1 MMKVVLLFLVVL
13 VSCLTAAGQYPVER
27 STPDPSL
34 VRQIEWQRVR
44 TQLDRL
50 ENLSKRSY
58 PAPVNG
64 EVNSKIILDSL
75 YRRSTEKERQLLAA
89 ENDDVS
95 KYEVFLAQ
103 PGTGITKLVRDF
115 GCDEYS
121 STTPNEQICT
131 EFSMPG
137 GGSAFS
143 FRQSDY
149 QFWNLSD
156 LLYDGKS
163 FLAFG
168 QMSLGFMTDLG
179 DVPIESVQLDSK
191 ALSYL
196 TSFAPGSDIVSVTK
210 QNNTFVDGLKVDGQ
224 LYKKF
229 LPIAVNNTYVLRSVA
244 FKGKVPRKHYEIK
257 YNELDLDKRKDIT
270 VAFRVVRSDINGTVT
285 ILWKILDAKAS
296 PELKLTK

>member
-1 MMKVVLLFLVVL
+1 LDLLD
-13 VSCLTAAGQYPVER
+13 S
-27 STPDPSL
+27 
-34 VRQIEWQRVR
+34 
-44 TQLDRL
+44 
-50 ENLSKRSY
+50 LSKRTY
-58 PAPVNG
+58 PGPANG

-75 YRRSTEKERQLLAA
+75 YRRSTDRERQLLAA
-89 ENDDVS
+89 GTSDVA
-95 KYEVFLAQ
+95 KYEAFLAQ
-103 PGTGITKLVRDF
+103 PGTGITKLIRDF

-121 STTPNEQICT
+121 PAAPNKQVCL

-168 QMSLGFMTDLG
+168 QMSLGFMTDLR

-191 ALSYL
+191 GISYM
-196 TSFAPGSDIVSVTK
+196 TRFDPGSDIATVTK
-210 QNNTFVDGLKVDGQ
+210 QNNVFVDGQNVDGQ

-229 LPIAVNNTYVLRSVA
+229 LSAAVDNTYVLRSVA

-257 YNELDLDKRKDIT
+257 YNELDLDKRSDII

-285 ILWKILDAKAS
+285 IVWKTLQLKSA
-296 PELKLTK
+296 PELRLAKENGKRIQ